1 MVGVGSV
8 GQGIFSIY
16 LVVINYLTDLY
27 EKYAASGLS
36 AASLGWNTFGAFLP
50 LGSTSLYTNLGF
62 PWASSLLGFI
72 GLALTLAPVISI
84 LKGETIRARSPF
96 INEARLGSNKKD
108 DGRDREERKQADIT
122 HG

>member
-1 MVGVGSV
+1 MVGVGLV
-8 GQGIFSIY
+8 GQEIFSMY
-16 LVVINYLTDLY
+16 LAVVNYLTNSY
-27 EKYAASGLS
+27 EKCAAAGLS

-96 INEARLGSNKKD
+96 INEARLDSDKKD
-108 DGRDREERKQADIT
+108 DGRDGEERKRADIAN
-122 HG
+122 G